1 MFARYISL
9 RMLIMAVRNNVMTD
23 PMIPAIIRL
32 YSSMAQAAK
41 GTVDQW
47 RGLNL
52 LGCALMEVRDWLRES

>member
-1 MFARYISL
+1 MGGSFNPPRVARQEL
-9 RMLIMAVRNNVMTD
+9 MKDAMKAVEADLGFFV
-23 PMIPAIIRL
+23 
-32 YSSMAQAAK
+32 QAAK